1 MKKSP
6 PRKFYTAQTIR
17 SFSESIS
24 TGSTRYTSQKSLNL
38 FTSQQIHDLHKSPRT
53 LKKISKMLGHDATF
67 WLKLAA
73 KNPSLIPD
81 AMQKKLY
88 QALSRYKL
96 KMVRGTNFEVE
107 WQASVGAQRWG
118 RRFGRKLG
126 IREGKNVMRLRKHG
140 YNDISKLN
148 KAERKILQHIWP
160 TEFGRWMKDKDT
172 FHRGTKKFYPEGDP
186 SGIKFGE
193 RGIIPQGDNY
203 HASVGWY

>member
-1 MKKSP
+1 MKKSLTNKHP
-6 PRKFYTAQTIR
+6 TPKLRP
-17 SFSESIS
+17 FSESIS
-24 TGSTRYTSQKSLNL
+24 TGITKTSQTFTT
-38 FTSQQIHDLHKSPRT
+38 FTSKQIYNLHKSPRA

-88 QALSRYKL
+88 QALSRYAL
-96 KMVRGTNFEVE
+96 KKTKGTNLEIE
-107 WQASVGAQRWG
+107 WQAAVGAQRWG

-126 IREGKNVMRLRKHG
+126 IRAGKNVMALRKHG
-140 YNDISKLN
+140 YNNITKLN

-186 SGIKFGE
+186 GKMKFGE
-193 RGIIPQGDNY
+193 RGIVPLGDNY
-203 HASVGWY
+203 HSSVGWY